1 VLANLPVTPG
11 QEAAVF
17 KRRKPQG
24 PQGAE
29 TDSRFDEL
37 PEDAAPPPAAAAPR
51 PGAFAPLNAGRPA
64 DSGLGVPPYR
74 PVPAKE
80 AQIMSRTPT
89 PPVPS
94 VPGAA
99 VRSQQT
105 APVRPSAR
113 EPAES
118 RTLIV
123 GRGISVQG
131 TVQDAERLVVEG
143 TVEASM
149 IHANELVVAPG
160 GLVKGQI
167 EVEDAEISGTMDGT
181 LTARAS
187 LVVRASGRVLG
198 TARCRRLQVEEGGQI
213 TGQIEM
219 LTDTPRAESVRL
231 APEPGGEPAQRASER
246 LQAERAPQA

>member
-1 VLANLPVTPG
+1 M
-11 QEAAVF
+11 F

-29 TDSRFDEL
+29 TDSRFEEL
-37 PEDAAPPPAAAAPR
+37 PEDAAPQPAAPR
-51 PGAFAPLNAGRPA
+51 PGAYAPVGAARPA
-64 DSGLGVPPYR
+64 DSGLGVPPFR

-94 VPGAA
+94 APGLA
-99 VRSQQT
+99 VRSPQT
-105 APVRPSAR
+105 ASVRLPAR

-149 IHANELVVAPG
+149 IHATELAVAPG

-167 EVEDAEISGTMDGT
+167 EVEDAEVSGTMDGT

-187 LVVRASGRVLG
+187 LVVRATGRVLG

-219 LTDTPRAESVRL
+219 LTDAPRAEPVRP
-231 APEPGGEPAQRASER
+231 APEPAAEPAPRAPER
-246 LQAERAPQA
+246 LHIERTPQT

>member
-1 VLANLPVTPG
+1 M
-11 QEAAVF
+11 F

-29 TDSRFDEL
+29 TDSRFDDL
-37 PEDAAPPPAAAAPR
+37 PEDAAPQPAAAAPR
-51 PGAFAPLNAGRPA
+51 PGAFAPLNAARPT

-89 PPVPS
+89 PPVSSLPGS
-94 VPGAA
+94 AVPGAA
-99 VRSQQT
+99 IRSPQASAVRL
-105 APVRPSAR
+105 PAR

-149 IHANELVVAPG
+149 IHATELAVAPG

-187 LVVRASGRVLG
+187 LVVRATGRVLG

-219 LTDTPRAESVRL
+219 LTDTPRAEPVRP
-231 APEPGGEPAQRASER
+231 APEPAAEPAPRAPER
-246 LQAERAPQA
+246 LHIERTPQT